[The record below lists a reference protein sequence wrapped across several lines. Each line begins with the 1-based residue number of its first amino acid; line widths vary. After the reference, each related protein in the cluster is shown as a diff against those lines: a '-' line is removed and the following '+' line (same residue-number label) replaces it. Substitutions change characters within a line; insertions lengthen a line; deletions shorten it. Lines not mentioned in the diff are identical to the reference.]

1 MTLYNIIKYITYIY
15 IYIFI
20 YIYIERSCIVFLQS
34 ASKNLLL
41 NL

>member
-15 IYIFI
+15 I

>member
-15 IYIFI
+15 IYI
-20 YIYIERSCIVFLQS
+20 YIYIETSCIVFLQS